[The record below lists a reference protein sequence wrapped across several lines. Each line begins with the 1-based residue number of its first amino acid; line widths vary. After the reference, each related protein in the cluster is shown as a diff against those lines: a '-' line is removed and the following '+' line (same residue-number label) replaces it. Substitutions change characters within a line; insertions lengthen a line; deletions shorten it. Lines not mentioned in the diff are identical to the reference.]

1 MNKKISIITLGLT
14 VLFMLFIFVDMIIS
28 NQKDNIKDIKGNREA
43 LENINI
49 LYQEREGVYNT
60 KEVKISDDNIEI
72 KRNAKTWP
80 RIEELNKT
88 IINNRDIFERGYY
101 IRSAYYDENDIG
113 YIYNTG
119 QYYDDEGNDHFEFQ
133 IVNKNLKSKKIDK
146 FNKKISFE
154 GSKDRNYSN
163 ITSIATKYNDEIYL
177 GVSYKEEV
185 SKKSSKNSN
194 EYLKENNLIFNIYKL
209 DLDKKELE
217 KINEFKMTSKN
228 ELNQGNFFINDNK
241 IYFRLDE
248 DLNTETKVN
257 LVYYDL
263 KAKKFNKLETDLL
276 LKSTEDIDSEQYSID
291 NDKLN
296 IVTNKGNKNKTIF
309 YISTIDLKTG
319 KVINNNKEYKIDR
332 INKNSY
338 VIKSRVIDGK
348 IVIILNANKTEN
360 AGVPIKDRE
369 ISDNIII
376 LDEKSKDIL
385 YMGQYRT
392 DQRNYDNI
400 HILKDNE
407 L

>member
-1 MNKKISIITLGLT
+1 MNKKLSIITLGLT
-14 VLFMLFIFVDMIIS
+14 VLSMLFIFVAMIIS
-28 NQKDNIKDIKGNREA
+28 NPKDNIKDIKGNRKA

-49 LYQEREGVYNT
+49 LYQEREGIYNT
-60 KEVKISDDNIEI
+60 KEVKISDDNIEV

-80 RIEELNKT
+80 TIEELNET

-113 YIYNTG
+113 YIYNIG
-119 QYYDDEGNDHFEFQ
+119 QYYDNDGNECFGFE
-133 IVNKNLKSKKIDK
+133 ILNKNLKSKKIDK
-146 FNKKISFE
+146 FNKKISFK
-154 GSKDRNYSN
+154 GGKDRDYSN

-177 GVSYKEEV
+177 GVLYKEEV
-185 SKKSSKNSN
+185 SKKLSKNSN

-217 KINEFKMTSKN
+217 KIDEFKMTSKN
-228 ELNQGNFFINDNK
+228 ELNQGNLFINDNK

-319 KVINNNKEYKIDR
+319 KIINKEYKIDK

-338 VIKSRVIDGK
+338 IAKFRVIDDK
-348 IVIILNANKTEN
+348 IVIILNSNKTEN
-360 AGVPIKDRE
+360 ADIPIRNRE

-376 LDEKSKDIL
+376 LDYNSEDIL
-385 YMGQYRT
+385 YIAQFRADKKY
-392 DQRNYDNI
+392 YDNI